1 MKDNKDRLNQETAD
15 VQLLIQPYLK
25 AAAGRKAEH
34 VVALD
39 VHRLTSL
46 ADVFIVCSG
55 RSNRQ
60 VSAIGEHVITALK
73 KDGIKPLSVEG
84 LKDGQWV
91 LLDYGDVIIHIFYEA
106 LRGFYDLEGLW
117 ADARRLDT
125 GLEEPMITIAPK
137 TGELH
142 E

>member
-1 MKDNKDRLNQETAD
+1 VKDNKDRLNQEPSD

-25 AAAGRKAEH
+25 AAAGRKSEH
-34 VVALD
+34 VVVLD

-60 VSAIGEHVITALK
+60 VSAIGEYVVATLK
-73 KDGIKPLSVEG
+73 KNGIKPLSVEG
-84 LKDGQWV
+84 LKEGQWV

-106 LRGFYDLEGLW
+106 LREFYDLEGLW
-117 ADARRLDT
+117 ADAQRLDT
-125 GLEEPMITIAPK
+125 GLEGPIVK
-137 TGELH
+137 
-142 E
+142 